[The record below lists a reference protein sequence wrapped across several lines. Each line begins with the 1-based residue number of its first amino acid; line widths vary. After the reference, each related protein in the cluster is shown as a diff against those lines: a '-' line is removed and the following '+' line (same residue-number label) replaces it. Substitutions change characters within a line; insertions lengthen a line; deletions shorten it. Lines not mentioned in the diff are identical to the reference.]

1 MCWQLEPIML
11 CLQNVPPIPTLT
23 ISSDY
28 SSLSCLHSFSFF
40 RVSWSS
46 NGIWE
51 TVSFYG
57 LLILFFLLM
66 NHISFC
72 GSIGL
77 SNLGDFLFCSRTV
90 SLCSQSY
97 PYLQSS
103 CLSLLSSEITSM
115 CHHILFFFF
124 LIRKETTI
132 ILKSQKQNS
141 AVGLGGSYLESQ
153 HLGGWNRVKASLGY
167 LARPCL
173 DQSIWKA
180 I

>member
-1 MCWQLEPIML
+1 M
-11 CLQNVPPIPTLT
+11 
-23 ISSDY
+23 
-28 SSLSCLHSFSFF
+28 
-40 RVSWSS
+40 
-46 NGIWE
+46 
-51 TVSFYG
+51 SFYG

-124 LIRKETTI
+124 FNKKRNNNNFKIPKTKLCSWAWWFIPGITALGR
-132 ILKSQKQNS
+132 LKQSQGQPRLFSKTLSRSIN
-141 AVGLGGSYLESQ
+141 LES
-153 HLGGWNRVKASLGY
+153 HLEKGDKS
-167 LARPCL
+167 
-173 DQSIWKA
+173 
-180 I
+180 